1 MPISSRL
8 WKLMDQDT
16 KRRAAEARTIR
27 DKQHR
32 PKEASV
38 SEQSTSREVSDEGS
52 SLLEASRV
60 SLPVV
65 QELAPDNISRPIQ
78 NSSTSKPCELRRKL
92 ENASRLIAGRQLDA
106 AQQC

>member
-16 KRRAAEARTIR
+16 KRRAAEREQSLH
-27 DKQHR
+27 KQHR

-78 NSSTSKPCELRRKL
+78 NSSTSKPCK
-92 ENASRLIAGRQLDA
+92 ASQKA
-106 AQQC
+106 